1 MQPERSSVSR
11 AKLGLPAKDT
21 KFSLKHVLAKGYAQN
36 DNGTSNKLNTS
47 LRKARVEHM
56 HGVCAK
62 VTEELLMIRDV
73 KRVQSGRKM

>member
-11 AKLGLPAKDT
+11 VKLGLPAKGT
-21 KFSLKHVLAKGYAQN
+21 KFSLKHVLAKRYRYAQN
-36 DNGTSNKLNTS
+36 DNGTSNKLHTS

-62 VTEELLMIRDV
+62 VTEELLMIWDV
-73 KRVQSGRKM
+73 